1 MVSFFRKMVSD
12 RLQFVD
18 VVSDQPVDR
27 VRVRQ
32 GVVAHGTCKAASV
45 SAGQTDSYVLLAVSQ
60 TEKWRIVFE
69 MWWKITNHRLKS
81 LGIFLNQTYKLASCS
96 CCGGLLDF
104 S

>member
-1 MVSFFRKMVSD
+1 MVSD

-45 SAGQTDSYVLLAVSQ
+45 SAGHTDWYVAAVSHVQ
-60 TEKWRIVFE
+60 NILYIPVRFYV
-69 MWWKITNHRLKS
+69 
-81 LGIFLNQTYKLASCS
+81 
-96 CCGGLLDF
+96 
-104 S
+104 